1 SISISRDSAPYWR
14 LASTP
19 SSTLCSIHHCSE
31 HCGAR
36 FLPSTMFFFFYSVT
50 DVISNVAKY
59 NTSVKIYLSKSKIT
73 DFKNYLKMTKY
84 SKKLLNYSNVSKSN
98 SLLYT
103 SGLQG
108 VAGIVDDIVVFGKTR
123 KEHDSNLRAILSRTR
138 EKGVRLNPDKC
149 RICVSEVSYFG
160 HRLTANG
167 LKPDPLKVKAIRD
180 MQPPKNEAELDTIL
194 GTMNYLAR
202 FAPHLAEVSAPVRLL
217 LRRETEF
224 KWDTAHGRAFQQI
237 K

>member
-84 SKKLLNYSNVSKSN
+84 TKKLLNYSNVSKSN

-103 SGLQG
+103 SGHSTVLYTC
-108 VAGIVDDIVVFGKTR
+108 IDIFYKQ
-123 KEHDSNLRAILSRTR
+123 NI
-138 EKGVRLNPDKC
+138 
-149 RICVSEVSYFG
+149 
-160 HRLTANG
+160 
-167 LKPDPLKVKAIRD
+167 
-180 MQPPKNEAELDTIL
+180 
-194 GTMNYLAR
+194 
-202 FAPHLAEVSAPVRLL
+202 
-217 LRRETEF
+217 ETYIYI
-224 KWDTAHGRAFQQI
+224 T
-237 K
+237 